1 MQSFIDLC
9 QRHEDNFY
17 KFIHEVHTHDNGL
30 FTSLMGWLE
39 DCLDFLRKGPA
50 GGAID
55 MNGLFSQAVN
65 AHHIDQAKAIGEIDS
80 LIAWQTAKK
89 KWHEDKTRQKMASAG
104 ESDKWAQTL
113 PGNGNF
119 SGTDFG
125 IDPVSLVYYIDDT
138 PLQKVRSKHTDCVRM
153 TWPT

>member
-1 MQSFIDLC
+1 MA
-9 QRHEDNFY
+9 
-17 KFIHEVHTHDNGL
+17 
-30 FTSLMGWLE
+30 WLE

-65 AHHIDQAKAIGEIDS
+65 NHYIDQTKAIKEIDS

-119 SGTDFG
+119 SGADFG
-125 IDPVSLVYYIDDT
+125 IDPVGFVFSIYKT
-138 PLQKVRSKHTDCVRM
+138 PSTKPLILIY
-153 TWPT
+153 